1 MRFITGDG
9 DDFATKG
16 AGMLIKM
23 ALRNLGRNTRRTAIT
38 LASISFGLMMAL
50 IFTGIGDSQ
59 YGKLINGAAQLGWG
73 HIAVLPEGYIDFPS
87 LSRSI
92 TSVTDR
98 LTAVRADRNIA
109 RAVMRISGQAMLSTA
124 RESVGVGFIAI
135 DPAAETPDTL
145 LVLGHITEG
154 ALFDPDDP
162 NGMLLGRKTA
172 DSLGVRI
179 GDKVVYTC
187 TDRHGEIISALGRV
201 RGIYQTG
208 SDQVD
213 RFMVLLPI
221 RKIQT
226 VIGYEPDEATLI
238 AGFCR
243 DASRVDAV
251 RDRLMDQQ
259 IFHGVDVS
267 PWNKTSPDMAGM
279 ISIDRTFNYLFQV
292 IVFLLVAAG
301 ILNTILMSVLERT
314 REFGV
319 MIAVGMS
326 PGRLFRLIIVEAVWL
341 GLFGI
346 VGGLIVTAPLHSWLH
361 NHGWNLSGYIGKT
374 DIAGVIYD
382 PVVYAALRPEHL
394 AIILMAGFAVIVL
407 AGVYPAWKAG
417 RTVPVESLKYIG

>member
-1 MRFITGDG
+1 
-9 DDFATKG
+9 
-16 AGMLIKM
+16 MLIKM
-23 ALRNLGRNTRRTAIT
+23 ALRNLGRNNRRTIIT
-38 LASISFGLMMAL
+38 LVSISFGLMLAL

-59 YGKLINGAAQLGWG
+59 YTKLIDGAARLGWG
-73 HIAVLPEGYIDFPS
+73 HITVLPEEYVDFPS
-87 LSRSI
+87 LSKSI
-92 TSVTDR
+92 GFVDER
-98 LTAVRADRNIA
+98 VKAVRSD
-109 RAVMRISGQAMLSTA
+109 RAVDHAVVRISGQAMLSTA

-135 DPAAETPDTL
+135 DPEMETADTL
-145 LVLGHITEG
+145 LVLGHITDG
-154 ALFDPDDP
+154 ALFDSDDAF
-162 NGMLLGRKTA
+162 GMVIGRKTA
-172 DSLGVRI
+172 DSLGVKI

-187 TDRHGEIISALGRV
+187 TDRHGEIVSGLGRV

-221 RKIQT
+221 NKMRTI
-226 VIGYEPDEATLI
+226 IGYDPDEATMI
-238 AGFCR
+238 AGFCG
-243 DASRVDAV
+243 DVGRVGSV
-251 RDRLMDQQ
+251 RDRLRNQPLFKD
-259 IFHGVDVS
+259 VDVS

-279 ISIDRTFNYLFQV
+279 ISLDRTFNYLFQV

-326 PGRLFRLIIVEAVWL
+326 PGRLFYLIIIEAVWL

-346 VGGLIVTAPLHSWLH
+346 VGGLIVTAPIHSWLH
-361 NHGWNLSGYIGKT
+361 NHGWDFSSYFGKT
-374 DIAGVIYD
+374 DIAGVMYD
-382 PVVYAALRPEHL
+382 PTIYAALRPEHL
-394 AIILMAGFAVIVL
+394 VVILIAGFVVIVL